1 MFYYTVNS
9 NRYFNPYLAW
19 YENFKSKS
27 PIVFHCNDLEYS
39 TIDWTQEPAESF
51 DVLMDR
57 HAKHVRNKYER
68 LIFYWS
74 GGTDSQ
80 TVLNVFARNRI
91 RIDEIVCNANKR
103 LPWYPTR
110 HLDWLKEHYWDKTT
124 KITHFDILDWN
135 KRSEIVKNENWA
147 LEDIGDT
154 RSFDLGGA
162 DLQSYQYCAS
172 NHGAY
177 KWALLSGHEK
187 PTLKFRN
194 GTWWTALEDRPMR
207 QIIGLSN
214 IEPFFLDPILHLKQ
228 SHLLATAM
236 NQMPIKFQDGDDA
249 EVLTCNQLNINSL
262 SNKNYFD
269 YSTACGRHPE
279 LTIGVS
285 VAQKTKIYQYS
296 RIQLSSDK
304 NIMQTDLSRANP
316 TLVEKLKVKD
326 QMAIN
331 YLKGLYNVVQDSGF
345 RRYLNENALK
355 VPDRIFTLKSN
366 FSKFYNLGH

>member
-1 MFYYTVNS
+1 MLYYTVNG

-19 YENFKSKS
+19 HEKFKSNL
-27 PIVFHCNDLEYS
+27 PIEFHCNDLEYS
-39 TIDWTQEPAESF
+39 AIDWTREPVESF
-51 DVLMDR
+51 DTLMDR

-68 LIFYWS
+68 LIFFWS

-80 TVLNVFARNRI
+80 TVLNVFVRNRI
-91 RIDEIVCNANKR
+91 RIDEIVCQANKH

-110 HLDWLKEHYWDKTT
+110 HIDWLKEHYWDKTT
-124 KITHFDILDWN
+124 KITHVDPLDWN
-135 KRSEIVKNENWA
+135 KRSEIINNENWM
-147 LEDIGDT
+147 LRDLGDT
-154 RSFDLGGA
+154 RNFNLGGV
-162 DLQSYQYCAS
+162 DHQSYNYCAA
-172 NHGAY
+172 NHGAHN
-177 KWALLSGHEK
+177 WALLSGHEK

-194 GTWWTALEDRPMR
+194 GTWWSAIEDRPMR
-207 QIIGLSN
+207 QVIGVAN
-214 IEPFFLDPILHLKQ
+214 VEPFFLDPILHLKQ
-228 SHLLATAM
+228 SHLLANAM
-236 NQMPIKFQDGDDA
+236 NQMSMTFQDGDDA
-249 EVLTCNQLNINSL
+249 ETLLCNQLDINSL
-262 SNKNYFD
+262 SNKKYFD

-296 RIQLSSDK
+296 GIQLSSDK

-316 TLVEKLKVKD
+316 TLVEKLKVND

-355 VPDRIFTLKSN
+355 VPDKIFYLKSN
-366 FSKFYNLGH
+366 FSKFYNLGR

>member
-1 MFYYTVNS
+1 MFYYTVNG

-19 YENFKSKS
+19 HEKFKSNL
-27 PIVFHCNDLEYS
+27 PIEFHCNDLEYS
-39 TIDWTQEPAESF
+39 AIDWTREPVESF
-51 DVLMDR
+51 DTLMDR

-68 LIFYWS
+68 LIFFWS

-80 TVLNVFARNRI
+80 TVLNVFVRNRI
-91 RIDEIVCNANKR
+91 RIDEIVCQSNKR

-110 HLDWLKEHYWDKTT
+110 HIDWLKEHYWDKTT
-124 KITHFDILDWN
+124 KITHVDPLDWN
-135 KRSEIVKNENWA
+135 KRSEIINNENWM
-147 LEDIGDT
+147 LRDLGDT
-154 RSFDLGGA
+154 RNFDLGGV
-162 DLQSYQYCAS
+162 DHQSYNYCAD

-187 PTLKFRN
+187 PTLKFKN
-194 GTWWTALEDRPMR
+194 GTWWSAIEDRPMR
-207 QIIGLSN
+207 QVIGVSN
-214 IEPFFLDPILHLKQ
+214 VEPFFLDPILHLKQ
-228 SHLLATAM
+228 SHLLANAM
-236 NQMPIKFQDGDDA
+236 NQMSMTFQDGDDA
-249 EVLTCNQLNINSL
+249 EMLLCNQLNINSL
-262 SNKNYFD
+262 SNKKYFD

-279 LTIGVS
+279 LTTGVS
-285 VAQKTKIYQYS
+285 VAQKTKIYQYGG
-296 RIQLSSDK
+296 IQLSSDK

-316 TLVEKLKVKD
+316 TLVEKVKVKD

-355 VPDRIFTLKSN
+355 VPDRIFNLKSN

>member
-1 MFYYTVNS
+1 MFYYTVNG

-19 YENFKSKS
+19 HEKFKSNL
-27 PIVFHCNDLEYS
+27 PIEFHCNDLEYS
-39 TIDWTQEPAESF
+39 AIDWTREPVESF
-51 DVLMDR
+51 DTLMDR

-68 LIFYWS
+68 LIFFWS

-80 TVLNVFARNRI
+80 TVLNVFVRNRI
-91 RIDEIVCNANKR
+91 RIDEIVCQANKR

-110 HLDWLKEHYWDKTT
+110 HIDWLKEHYWDKTT
-124 KITHFDILDWN
+124 KITHVDPLDWN
-135 KRSEIVKNENWA
+135 KRSEIINNENWM
-147 LEDIGDT
+147 LRDLGDT
-154 RSFDLGGA
+154 RNFDLGGV
-162 DLQSYQYCAS
+162 DHQSYNYCAD

-187 PTLKFRN
+187 PTLKFKN
-194 GTWWTALEDRPMR
+194 GTWWSAIEDRPMR
-207 QIIGLSN
+207 QVIGVSN
-214 IEPFFLDPILHLKQ
+214 VEPFFLDPILHLKQ
-228 SHLLATAM
+228 SHLLANAM
-236 NQMPIKFQDGDDA
+236 NQMSMTFQDGDDA
-249 EVLTCNQLNINSL
+249 EMLLCNQLNINSL
-262 SNKNYFD
+262 SNKKYFD

-279 LTIGVS
+279 LTTGVS
-285 VAQKTKIYQYS
+285 VAQKTKIYQYGG
-296 RIQLSSDK
+296 IQLSSDK

-316 TLVEKLKVKD
+316 TLVEKVKVKD

-355 VPDRIFTLKSN
+355 VPDRIFNLKSN